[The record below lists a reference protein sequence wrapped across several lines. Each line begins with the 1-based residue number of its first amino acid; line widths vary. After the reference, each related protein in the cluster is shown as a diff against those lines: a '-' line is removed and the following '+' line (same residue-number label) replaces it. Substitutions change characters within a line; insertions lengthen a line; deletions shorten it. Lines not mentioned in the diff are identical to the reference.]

1 MKILFI
7 TNNNQEI
14 IVDEE
19 TSLLR
24 ASIRYKAN
32 MPFKCGGG
40 ICGTCVCKID
50 KGIENTNKLTKKEL
64 KILSNEEIHS
74 SKRLACQTI
83 ITGSVSVS
91 WKKLKNINSAKI

>member
-1 MKILFI
+1 MKIIFK
-7 TNNNQEI
+7 NNNQEI
-14 IVDEE
+14 DLEEE

-24 ASIRYKAN
+24 ASIRYKAG

-40 ICGTCVCKID
+40 MCRTCICKIE

-64 KILSNEEIHS
+64 KLLTGEDIQL

-83 ITGSVSVS
+83 VNGSITVS
-91 WKKLKNINSAKI
+91 WETKD

>member
-1 MKILFI
+1 MKIIFK
-7 TNNNQEI
+7 NNNQEI
-14 IVDEE
+14 DLEEE

-24 ASIRYKAN
+24 ASIRYKAG

-40 ICGTCVCKID
+40 MCRTCICKIE

-64 KILSNEEIHS
+64 ILLTDEDIQL

-83 ITGSVSVS
+83 VNGSITVS
-91 WKKLKNINSAKI
+91 WETKD

>member
-7 TNNNQEI
+7 TNNNQVI
-14 IVDEE
+14 NVDEE

-24 ASIRYKAN
+24 ASIRYKAD
-32 MPFKCGGG
+32 MPYKCGGG
-40 ICGTCVCKID
+40 ICGTCICTVE

-64 KILSNEEIHS
+64 KILSNDEIQS

-83 ITGSVSVS
+83 INGSVSVS
-91 WKKLKNINSAKI
+91 WKKIKKK